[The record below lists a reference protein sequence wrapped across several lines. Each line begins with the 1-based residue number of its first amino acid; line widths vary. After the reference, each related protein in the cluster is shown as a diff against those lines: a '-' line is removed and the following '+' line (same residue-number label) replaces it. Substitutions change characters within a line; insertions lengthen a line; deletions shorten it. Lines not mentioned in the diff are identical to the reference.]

1 MADHR
6 WFKSAGVVAAILAIM
21 ATAYPAFAEPPLS
34 ASDWLSGTV
43 KAPPR
48 ESSAWQPGDKP
59 PAGVRAPGNP
69 LPVASS
75 AAVGVIEVTRLGRT
89 NPDAAGIVTAKRAG
103 LPQDLWT
110 GSESPVLSNLIIKT
124 PSRLPAMNSLLRR
137 ILTAQLSPPSDNMD
151 YKGLLFLTRADRLLD
166 MGALEQSQSLLLTAG
181 HGNDEVFRRLF
192 DIALLKGD
200 ETGACEIMN
209 NTPGIA
215 PSLSARIFCL
225 AQSGDWA
232 AAAIGLSGAED
243 LGLIEEQ
250 ELLLLTHFLHDSYV
264 DSGEILDV
272 SDRVTPLDFRIYEAI
287 GQPLPTQPLPLA
299 FAHSDLRSNT
309 GWKARL
315 EAAERLARA
324 GAISAQRMREVYAE
338 QKPAASGGVWERAG
352 AMRTLEAAIAT
363 GDVSSALPAAFEEFS
378 TANMIN
384 VLAGMVAEEL
394 PEDATGR
401 TAEITKMLR
410 QWEGMP
416 VSNPT
421 AVEPALQS
429 TSPEPV
435 ETSKGEALLEAM
447 ADIDAG
453 IDGDLPR
460 AARGIATLR
469 TLGLTGDADL
479 AAAQLTLLPHLQDSL

>member
-1 MADHR
+1 MTIGLPA
-6 WFKSAGVVAAILAIM
+6 LAQ
-21 ATAYPAFAEPPLS
+21 APLS

-48 ESSAWQPGDKP
+48 EASAWQPDDRP
-59 PAGVRAPGNP
+59 PAGFAGGGNS
-69 LPVASS
+69 LPVANS

-89 NPDAAGIVTAKRAG
+89 NPDIAGTITAQNAG
-103 LPQDLWT
+103 LPKDLWK
-110 GSESPVLSNLIIKT
+110 GSESPFLRDLISQT
-124 PSRLPAMNSLLRR
+124 PARLPAMNELLRR
-137 ILTAQLSPPSDNMD
+137 ILTAQLSPPSDTTD

-166 MGALEQSQSLLLTAG
+166 MAALEQSQALLLTAG

-200 ETGACEIMN
+200 EAGACEIMN

-243 LGLIEEQ
+243 FGLIPEQ
-250 ELLLLTHFLHDSYV
+250 KLKLLTHFLHDSYV
-264 DSGEILDV
+264 DSGEVVEV
-272 SDRVTPLDFRIYEAI
+272 SDRITPLEFRIYEAI

-299 FAHSDLRSNT
+299 FAHSDLRTNT

-324 GAISAQRMREVYAE
+324 SAISAKRMREIYAE

-352 AMRTLEAAIAT
+352 AMRTLEAAIAAN
-363 GDVSSALPAAFEEFS
+363 DVSSALPAAFDEFS
-378 TANMIN
+378 AANMID
-384 VLAGMVAEEL
+384 VFAGMIAGDL
-394 PEDATGR
+394 PNNSTGR
-401 TAEITKMLR
+401 AAKITDMLR
-410 QWEGMP
+410 QWEGLPSESPMKI
-416 VSNPT
+416 N
-421 AVEPALQS
+421 PALQ
-429 TSPEPV
+429 THAPDRAEN
-435 ETSKGEALLEAM
+435 SKGEALLEAM

-453 IDGDLPR
+453 IDGDLAR

-469 TLGLTGDADL
+469 MLGMNKDADQ
-479 AAAQLTLLPHLQDSL
+479 AAAQLTLLPHMQENL